1 MVEVFDLN
9 KNTYEPNA
17 NFWQLCDL
25 QKFDTFNGVSF
36 VSNLK
41 FVERFLLPR
50 FDCINLIL
58 GLSDNGKNPIGQ
70 FMQGILEQRADYA
83 EKINLSDELKERIL
97 DGRLN
102 FKFTK
107 KADALI
113 HSKFY
118 LLTNENSYSCF
129 VGSMNLT
136 NSAVNKNHEMLT
148 YFTGMRDDAHYA
160 MFNNAWQNNWNSA
173 SEYLDAKH
181 LSGIYHDKKQDE
193 IAVSIY
199 HDSTQMLSNSTDDN
213 QKNVYLVDKEEVK
226 NYHDENVKHFDDLD
240 TQSKITVMQTA
251 KIFGDRGSLR
261 QKKTLENVAPDLIDV
276 KQKLL
281 YVNRKQTDQ
290 EKAKS
295 DLDLYPSPIMTYNQ
309 DLGAIYMAPRL
320 DDNIHLTKL
329 ESYKPTYEDT
339 KIFVDIV
346 NEYQTSKLAGEGQ
359 QACNYLLYLF
369 ETPFLW
375 KIRQMYDASSTIK
388 AREDVP
394 IGAILI
400 GNGKTGKTTLGAKL
414 TKSLIGETDFVKAGN
429 TYFGPSQNDSHLSK
443 FVSRYLR
450 TGGPISPI
458 IIDDADTA
466 YFTKTY
472 FASSVKDIAND
483 SDNMDPAPAVIYTT
497 NLTDDESN
505 ARISNKPELL
515 RRLYY
520 LGFESP
526 FKAGQDKYAND
537 LLSRANDKLFKF
549 VQLRLNDFF
558 SDVSVE
564 LEQKIEDDYLYPVK
578 TILKEILTEYD
589 LFDQVEKY
597 FNANYNYIMASG
609 KRDWKT
615 LVESATYQKLINFID
630 NGKTANFPKELF
642 KQLSNSLNRD
652 NGSTVMKRY
661 FHNLP
666 EEYEIS
672 ANITESGFDVD
683 VARFDEYMG
692 TPILKKLYEDKAG
705 ITEQKLKEKEH
716 QRDLDYTTDAIV
728 KALQVNN
735 ELNAKK
741 KHHLFGWFKKR
752 KND

>member
-9 KNTYEPNA
+9 KNEYKEDA

-25 QKFDTFNGVSF
+25 QNFDTFNGISF
-36 VSNLK
+36 VSNLR

-50 FDCINLIL
+50 FKQVNLIL

-83 EKINLSDELKERIL
+83 EKINLSDELKKRIL
-97 DGRLN
+97 DGTLN

-118 LLTNENSYSCF
+118 LLTNDSSYSCF
-129 VGSMNLT
+129 IGSMNLT
-136 NSAVNKNHEMLT
+136 NNAVNKNHEMLT
-148 YFTGMRDDAHYA
+148 YFSGSKSDDRYV
-160 MFNNAWQNNWNSA
+160 MFDKAWQNNWNMA

-181 LSGIYHDKKQDE
+181 LSGIYHNKKQDQ
-193 IAVSIY
+193 IAVSVY
-199 HDSTQMLSNSTDDN
+199 HDSAQMLSNSADET
-213 QKNVYLVDKEEVK
+213 QKNVYLVDKDEVK

-251 KIFGDRGSLR
+251 KIFGDAGALR

-276 KQKLL
+276 EQKLL
-281 YVNRKQTDQ
+281 YVNRRQTNE

-295 DLDLYPSPIMTYNQ
+295 DLDLYPSPILTYNQ
-309 DLGAIYMAPRL
+309 DLGAIYTAPRL
-320 DDNIHLTKL
+320 NDNVHLTRL
-329 ESYKPTYEDT
+329 EAGKPSYDDT
-339 KIFVDIV
+339 KIFIDIV
-346 NEYQTSKLAGEGQ
+346 NEYQTSKLSGEGQ

-375 KIRQMYDASSTIK
+375 KIRQMFDASGTIK

-414 TKSLIGETDFVKAGN
+414 SKRLIGENDFVNAGN
-429 TYFGPSQNDSHLSK
+429 TYFGPSQKDSNLSK

-472 FASSVKDIAND
+472 FASSVKDISND
-483 SDNMDPAPAVIYTT
+483 SDNMDPVPAVIYTT
-497 NLTDDESN
+497 NLTDANSN

-526 FKAGQDKYAND
+526 FKANQDKYAND
-537 LLSRANDKLFKF
+537 LLERANDKLFKY
-549 VQLRLNDFF
+549 VQVQLNDFF
-558 SDVSVE
+558 SDISVE
-564 LEQKIEDDYLYPVK
+564 TEAKIEKDYLYPVK
-578 TILKEILTEYD
+578 TILKKILTEYG

-597 FNANYNYIMASG
+597 FDANYNYILTSG
-609 KRDWKT
+609 KRDWQT
-615 LVESATYQKLINFID
+615 LVESATYQKLINFVD

-642 KQLSNSLNRD
+642 KQLSNSLNHD

-661 FHNLP
+661 FNNLP
-666 EEYEIS
+666 QEYEIS
-672 ANITESGFDVD
+672 ANVTESGFDVN
-683 VARFDEYMG
+683 VERFDKYMR
-692 TPILKKLYEDKAG
+692 TPVLKKLYEDRSG
-705 ITEQKLKEKEH
+705 ITKQKQKEQEH
-716 QRDLDYTTDAIV
+716 KQDLDYTTEAIV
-728 KALQVNN
+728 KALKINN
-735 ELNAKK
+735 EMNAKK
-741 KHHLFGWFKKR
+741 KHHLFGWFKK
-752 KND
+752 KN